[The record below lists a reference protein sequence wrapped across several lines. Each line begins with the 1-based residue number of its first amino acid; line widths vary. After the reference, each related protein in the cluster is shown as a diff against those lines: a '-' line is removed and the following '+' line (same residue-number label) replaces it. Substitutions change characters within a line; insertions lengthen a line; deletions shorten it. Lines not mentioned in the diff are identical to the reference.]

1 MEVLRLT
8 DELFNEITNNKE
20 KAVLVDFYADWCGPC
35 RMQGPIVEEIAKE
48 NDDIIVGKINVDDYQ
63 EAAMKYHVQ
72 SIPTLLIFKNG
83 QLVKSFVGVT
93 GKESLLSYL
102 K

>member
-1 MEVLRLT
+1 MKVLKLT

-83 QLVKSFVGVT
+83 QLVKSFIGVT

>member
-1 MEVLRLT
+1 MEVLKLT

-83 QLVKSFVGVT
+83 QLVKSFIGVT

>member
-1 MEVLRLT
+1 MEVLKLT

-20 KAVLVDFYADWCGPC
+20 RAVLVDFYADWCGPC

-83 QLVKSFVGVT
+83 QLVKSFIGVT